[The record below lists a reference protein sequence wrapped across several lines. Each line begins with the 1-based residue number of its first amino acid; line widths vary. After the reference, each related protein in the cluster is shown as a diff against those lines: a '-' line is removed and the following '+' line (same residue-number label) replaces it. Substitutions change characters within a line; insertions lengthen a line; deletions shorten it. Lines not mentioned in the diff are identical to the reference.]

1 MEGKQGDT
9 QLFLLRLWIEELPQ
23 AGYEGDL
30 HNEASLV
37 STTSPTSFI
46 WSGKL
51 QHVVRGEAHVFTG
64 WDMLISCLEAMLIR
78 DLQGSSGGVEA
89 TKAMAKP
96 TENEQAREAE
106 AAHDEDFSE
115 RAGT

>member
-1 MEGKQGDT
+1 MEDKQGDT

-23 AGYEGDL
+23 AGYEQGGL
-30 HNEASLV
+30 HNEASP
-37 STTSPTSFI
+37 TSPTSPT

-78 DLQGSSGGVEA
+78 DLQGSLRGAEA

-96 TENEQAREAE
+96 TENEQARETEVANG
-106 AAHDEDFSE
+106 DDFSV
-115 RAGT
+115 RNGT